1 MVTFEGGNIT
11 ECSYRGV
18 WNNLPKYH
26 FKPQDTKEL
35 SVMFPTTKS
44 PSVIL
49 NGFPLPWPGFCITCR
64 NSHSSV
70 ISSAG
75 IFFKG
80 EVRSWSNLISE
91 ERVKFS
97 EQNSENLMKSLKNK
111 EVMKFW
117 SFANFQE
124 TFLDQ
129 SVWICKWVSWWC
141 HRLTIFHSF
150 CTQKWQ
156 KFHIS
161 AMRMLD
167 LP

>member
-1 MVTFEGGNIT
+1 MNLLINKIMNWIDKFNLYVIHVSVNLWMHEMNQWMNVFINGWMDHGWLNELMKSGN
-11 ECSYRGV
+11 V
-18 WNNLPKYH
+18 M
-26 FKPQDTKEL
+26 
-35 SVMFPTTKS
+35 SV
-44 PSVIL
+44 
-49 NGFPLPWPGFCITCR
+49 
-64 NSHSSV
+64 
-70 ISSAG
+70 
-75 IFFKG
+75 KG
-80 EVRSWSNLISE
+80 EVRSWSYLISE

-97 EQNSENLMKSLKNK
+97 EQNWKPDENRLKNK
-111 EVMKFW
+111 EVMTFW
-117 SFANFQE
+117 NFANFQE